1 MANRA
6 ILEREMKEYCR
17 LNGINDV
24 AGFITQCMLNGFN
37 IVKYGTSPAD
47 NIKREHQP
55 ELNVITN
62 REVKKKPVEEEVK
75 ETPELKVTKRK
86 VKVIKK

>member
-6 ILEREMKEYCR
+6 ILEKEMKEYCS
-17 LNGINDV
+17 LNGITDV
-24 AGFITQCMLNGFN
+24 AGFITQCMLSGFN

-47 NIKREHQP
+47 NIKRERDP
-55 ELNVITN
+55 ELNVVTN
-62 REVKKKPVEEEVK
+62 REVKKKPVEEE
-75 ETPELKVTKRK
+75 PELKVTRRK

>member
-6 ILEREMKEYCR
+6 VLEKEMKEYCR
-17 LNGINDV
+17 LNGITDV

-47 NIKREHQP
+47 NIKREREP

-62 REVKKKPVEEEVK
+62 RENKKRPVEDIEQ
-75 ETPELKVTKRK
+75 TPELKVTKRR